1 MPPIRIL
8 TQFFTL
14 VANVLLD
21 GDVHLGGLAKE
32 EQQEEKDRVLSFH
45 LEIFASTT
53 S

>member
-21 GDVHLGGLAKE
+21 GDVHLGGAKE
-32 EQQEEKDRVLSFH
+32 EQKAEQYRVGRRKYS
-45 LEIFASTT
+45 ID
-53 S
+53 